1 MATRTAPG
9 STSPPPLA
17 PSHPPQ
23 PPQRRRPARPPYPL
37 AFRRE
42 AVALVQGG
50 TGSIPQIARELGVH
64 QETLRLWVRQ
74 AEVDAGQRDGV
85 TSDAQA
91 ELVRL
96 RREVARVSAERDL
109 LKQALGFFA
118 KASAPRC
125 TCACSSRP

>member
-1 MATRTAPG
+1 MADRTPAG
-9 STSPPPLA
+9 RSAPPPPA
-17 PSHPPQ
+17 PT
-23 PPQRRRPARPPYPL
+23 RPSRSPRPPYPP

-50 TGSIPQIARELGVH
+50 KGSIPQIARELGVH

-74 AEVDAGQRDGV
+74 AEVDVGQREGIA
-85 TSDAQA
+85 SEAQA

-96 RREVARVSAERDL
+96 RREVTRLTSERDL

-118 KASAPRC
+118 RESAPR
-125 TCACSSRP
+125 

>member
-1 MATRTAPG
+1 MAD
-9 STSPPPLA
+9 
-17 PSHPPQ
+17 
-23 PPQRRRPARPPYPL
+23 RPAQKTPAPPAPAPARPSRPPYPA

-50 TGSIPQIARELGVH
+50 KGSLPQIARELGVH

-74 AEVDAGQRDGV
+74 SEVDAGQRDGV
-85 TSDAQA
+85 ASDAQV

-96 RREVARVSAERDL
+96 RREVARLTTERDL

-118 KASAPRC
+118 KESAPR
-125 TCACSSRP
+125 

>member
-1 MATRTAPG
+1 MASRTSQA
-9 STSPPPLA
+9 SSSPPA
-17 PSHPPQ
+17 PTPAAP
-23 PPQRRRPARPPYPL
+23 RPARSPRPPYPV

-50 TGSIPQIARELGVH
+50 KGSIPQIARELGVH

-74 AEVDAGQRDGV
+74 AEVDGGRRDGIA
-85 TSDAQA
+85 SDAQE

-96 RREVARVSAERDL
+96 RRDVARLTTERDL

-118 KASAPRC
+118 KESAPR
-125 TCACSSRP
+125 